1 MRAVSVIGQP
11 QGRQTLR
18 DLAEQQPVH
27 GHDTDGPADG
37 PGPGPGPGA
46 GRGPGGSVSGHARL
60 QHSDGPWFRAAGGA
74 EALHTHLAPARA
86 ELEKSHEGLLAG
98 ESAGH
103 FAVLRELAAVR
114 ESWVRRV
121 GTAQGECGSLAG
133 EAAGRRPG
141 TERDGPGGAGE
152 LRPADGR
159 PGTAVAGPAPR
170 PVATGLGAD
179 APSALYFLGG
189 SDT

>member
-37 PGPGPGPGA
+37 PGPG
-46 GRGPGGSVSGHARL
+46 RGPGGSVSGHARL
-60 QHSDGPWFRAAGGA
+60 QHSDGPWVRAAGGA

-133 EAAGRRPG
+133 K
-141 TERDGPGGAGE
+141 
-152 LRPADGR
+152 LR
-159 PGTAVAGPAPR
+159 AVAREQGATDQAVRESFGPRTDVPAQPSPVPHLAPS
-170 PVATGLGAD
+170 PPASGPTP
-179 APSALYFLGG
+179 PSALYFLGG